1 MRDDKLYLI
10 RISEYIQRIELYTRD
25 GRDAFMQ
32 SLMIQD
38 AAIRNFE
45 NIGESSKRISQEL
58 KQRRPDVPWRRIAG
72 FRDILAHDYMH
83 VDMDEVWNVVER
95 DLPVLKMNI
104 ESMLKE
110 LDE

>member
-1 MRDDKLYLI
+1 MKDDKLYLI

-25 GRDAFMQ
+25 GRDAFVQ

-38 AAIRNFE
+38 AVIRNFE
-45 NIGESSKRISQEL
+45 NIEESSKRISQEL
-58 KQRRPDVPWRRIAG
+58 KQRHPDVPWRRIAG

-104 ESMLKE
+104 ESMLKK